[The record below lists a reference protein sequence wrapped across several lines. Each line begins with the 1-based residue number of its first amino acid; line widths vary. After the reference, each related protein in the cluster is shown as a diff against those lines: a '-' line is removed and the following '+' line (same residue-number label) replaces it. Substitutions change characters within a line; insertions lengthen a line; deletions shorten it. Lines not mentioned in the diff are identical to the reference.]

1 MEYLLCWTKTAV
13 EWTKVK
19 NLQCEVPQLKTFG
32 LISDESIGTMAKVSE
47 DGWKLVYD
55 KAQDNETAQAFLLN
69 EEGCCRVYEVK
80 HDR

>member
-1 MEYLLCWTKTAV
+1 MEYLLCWTKTVV

-19 NLQCEVPQLKTFG
+19 NLQCEVPQMKTYG

-47 DGWKLVYD
+47 DGWQLVYD

-69 EEGCCRVYEVK
+69 EEGCSRVYEVK
-80 HDR
+80 A

>member
-13 EWTKVK
+13 EWVKVK
-19 NLQCEVPQLKTFG
+19 NLQCEVPQLKTYG
-32 LISDESIGTMAKVSE
+32 LISDESIGTMAKASE

-69 EEGCCRVYEVK
+69 EEGCSRVYGVK
-80 HDR
+80 A